1 LQARVFQ
8 EFHRSQFTATGTN
21 DGLGLGLS
29 IVQRYAQLLGIMVKF
44 KTRQGRGTRFTLK
57 IPDILVGET
66 SDEPANMSGAAI
78 CRLKNQ
84 RILVLDDEPLIVEA
98 LARDLTDRGNTVLRA
113 TSPAEAEQKIAMLG
127 YPDIAVVD
135 IDLTGDESG
144 PDFIT
149 RIEAQFGRRLP
160 TLILTGATDAE
171 TLAGLI
177 ASGRPWLTKP
187 ADPDAISRVLA
198 GLAAGRGSGS
208 QPDRSTIRDGVEPA
222 MAS

>member
-1 LQARVFQ
+1 
-8 EFHRSQFTATGTN
+8 
-21 DGLGLGLS
+21 
-29 IVQRYAQLLGIMVKF
+29 VKF
-44 KTRQGRGTRFTLK
+44 NTRQGRGTRFTLR
-57 IPDILVGET
+57 IPDTLVEEV
-66 SDEPANMSGAAI
+66 SAEPAKMPGTAL

-98 LARDLTDRGNTVLRA
+98 LARDLTDRGNMVLRA
-113 TSPAEAEQKIAMLG
+113 YSPAEAEQEIAALG

-149 RIEAQFGRRLP
+149 RIEGQFGRRLP
-160 TLILTGATDAE
+160 TLILTGATDAQ

-177 ASGRPWLTKP
+177 GSGRPWLTKP
-187 ADPDAISRVLA
+187 ADPDAISSVLA
-198 GLAAGRGSGS
+198 GLAAGQGSS
-208 QPDRSTIRDGVEPA
+208 PQPDRSAFRGVEPA